1 MRVPLKSMTFA
12 GVLSVLTA
20 ATAAADGVQ
29 IVMKVTSDGGAAQ
42 SSQVQIDGRRM
53 RVEGFGDRGDK
64 QIAVFD
70 GTKKVMMLIDDG
82 KKTYVEMT
90 EADVEAIGSQ
100 MSGMMAQMQQQMQ
113 NMSPEQRAQ
122 MESMM
127 KGRGMQM
134 PGAPAA
140 KIQYTKTG
148 TGTVGKWTCDKYEGT
163 SGGQK
168 VSEVCAVDP
177 KKLGFTAADFEV
189 SRELAAFFSKIIP
202 MGGMPMFS
210 VGSAADQGF
219 AGVPVRSVSTV
230 AGRQVTSEI
239 TDISRQTFPDSS
251 FQAPAGYQ
259 KQSMMDGRGRGRGR
273 GNR

>member
-1 MRVPLKSMTFA
+1 MRVSVKSITFA
-12 GVLSVLTA
+12 AALSLLTA
-20 ATAAADGVQ
+20 ATAGADGVQ
-29 IVMKVTSDGGAAQ
+29 IVMKVTADGGAAQ
-42 SSQVQIDGRRM
+42 TSQVQIDGKRM
-53 RVEGFGDRGDK
+53 RAEGFGDRGEK

-70 GTKKVMMLIDDG
+70 GTKKVMLLIDDS

-90 EADVEAIGSQ
+90 AADIDAVSSQ
-100 MSGMMAQMQQQMQ
+100 MSGMMAQLQQQMQ
-113 NMSPEQRAQ
+113 NMPPEQRAQ
-122 MESMM
+122 MEAMM
-127 KGRGMQM
+127 KGRGMAM
-134 PGAPAA
+134 PGAAAPA

-177 KKLGFTAADFEV
+177 QKLGFTAADFEV
-189 SRELAAFFSKIIP
+189 SRELAAFFSKLMP
-202 MGGMPMFS
+202 SGGMQMFS
-210 VGSAADQGF
+210 IGSADQGYS
-219 AGVPVRSVSTV
+219 GVPVRSVSTV
-230 AGRQVTSEI
+230 GGRQVTSEI
-239 TDISRQTFPDSS
+239 TDITRQTFPDAS